1 MVNEGAPGIIDA
13 TKKLPATSGFVIAV
27 DSSGEALTLW
37 YDAERR
43 EFDRQGITHWIP
55 LPKK

>member
-1 MVNEGAPGIIDA
+1 MIDVS
-13 TKKLPATSGFVIAV
+13 KKLPATSGFVIAV
-27 DSSGEALTLW
+27 DTSGEAPTLG